1 MRNLKNF
8 MLLLITVS
16 LVTLSGCSSD
26 DNGGGGSAAQ
36 GTITAKIDGASF
48 TSIDIASMASLVAAS
63 NTLTLQG
70 NDANGNSIIMVING
84 YNGTGTYNFD
94 GNSIPLNIASYLEID
109 INNPTNV
116 ETWTAPYQAALNGS
130 VTITQESDDNIQG
143 TFEFT
148 GQNANDMSTKAIT
161 NGSFSLDKQTF

>member
-1 MRNLKNF
+1 MGNLKNF
-8 MLLLITVS
+8 MLLLMTMS
-16 LVTLSGCSSD
+16 LVILSGCSSD

-36 GTITAKIDGASF
+36 GTITAKIDGTGF

-116 ETWTAPYQAALNGS
+116 
-130 VTITQESDDNIQG
+130 
-143 TFEFT
+143 
-148 GQNANDMSTKAIT
+148 
-161 NGSFSLDKQTF
+161 

>member
-1 MRNLKNF
+1 MGNLKNF
-8 MLLLITVS
+8 MLLLMTMS
-16 LVTLSGCSSD
+16 LVILSGCSSD

-36 GTITAKIDGASF
+36 GTITAKIDGTGF
-48 TSIDIASMASLVAAS
+48 TSLDIASMASLVTAS
-63 NTLTLQG
+63 NILTLQG

-94 GNSIPLNIASYLEID
+94 GNSIPLNIAIYLEID

-130 VTITQESDDNIQG
+130 VTITQESDDNIQVM
-143 TFEFT
+143 FEFT

>member
-1 MRNLKNF
+1 MRNIKNF
-8 MLLLITVS
+8 MLLLMTIS

-26 DNGGGGSAAQ
+26 YNDGGGSAAQ

-63 NTLTLQG
+63 NTLSLQG
-70 NDANGNSIIMVING
+70 NDANGNSIIMFING
-84 YNGTGTYNFD
+84 YNDTGTYNFD
-94 GNSIPLNIASYLEID
+94 GNSIPLNIAIYLEID

-130 VTITQESDDNIQG
+130 VTITQESDDNIQVM
-143 TFEFT
+143 FEFT

>member
-8 MLLLITVS
+8 MLLLMTIS

-26 DNGGGGSAAQ
+26 DNGGSAGK
-36 GTITAKIDGASF
+36 GTITAKIDGTNF
-48 TSIDIASMASLVAAS
+48 TSIDIASLASLVAAS

-109 INNPTNV
+109 INNPMNV
-116 ETWTAPYQAALNGS
+116 ETWIAPYQSALNGS

-161 NGSFSLDKQTF
+161 AGSFSLDKQTF